1 MRYGAVTTP
10 TPNERDTP
18 QVKDH
23 TPSIR
28 ASHVNQG
35 TAFTSQ
41 AGGSGRKRGPVLRH
55 PKLHLSSEP
64 SDSTPYG
71 GLALA
76 AGLVRSLDIAR
87 DLDRELSLLAS
98 HRPFYESDHVLTHV
112 YNLYAGGTCIEDI
125 ADLQTS
131 EPVRRILGTDR
142 IPDPTTAGDFLRRF
156 DADALRTLD
165 QVIDQAQEKVW
176 KRRYGKKKAAR
187 AIVDLD
193 SCVRPVY
200 GDQKEGTDF
209 TYKGSFGYHP
219 LVISLAGTLECL
231 RLINRPGNKTSAD
244 GSETHLRELFPMLGR
259 HFKQVIVRGDSA
271 FSKQA
276 IFDACE
282 EAGHF
287 FAVVSPQQ
295 QNFASLFEALPGHQ
309 WKPYRQREEKPGD
322 QRKRRKRGANQRR
335 ERARARNKRDLQLQ
349 KQWIAEIP
357 YQPDRSQR
365 PYRLIAR
372 YQEIEEHEQGHL
384 FMLTRFRFALSN
396 LPPSV
401 SAEEVMDLTYQ
412 RCDQENL
419 IEQLQSG
426 VSGMRMPTGGML
438 SNAAFLTCARLAHN
452 LKPWLAQLALPQE
465 TMRWEWKRFR
475 RAFVYCAAR
484 VVHTARQVHVR
495 FADSHRFAGTILAAH
510 ARLEV

>member
-1 MRYGAVTTP
+1 MK
-10 TPNERDTP
+10 E
-18 QVKDH
+18 H
-23 TPSIR
+23 TSSIR
-28 ASHVNQG
+28 ASHVNVG
-35 TAFTSQ
+35 TSFV
-41 AGGSGRKRGPVLRH
+41 GRASRGRGKNGPVLRH
-55 PKLHLSSEP
+55 PKLQLSSEP
-64 SDSTPYG
+64 SDATAYG

-76 AGLVRSLDIAR
+76 ASLVRSLGIAG
-87 DLDRELSLLAS
+87 DLDRDLTLLSS
-98 HRPFYESDHVLTHV
+98 HRPFHESDHVLTHV

-131 EPVRRILGTDR
+131 EPVRRMLGAER

-156 DADALRTLD
+156 TADDVHALD
-165 QVIDQAQEKVW
+165 HVIDQAQERVW

-219 LVISLAGTLECL
+219 LVISLAGSMECL
-231 RLINRPGNKTSAD
+231 RLINRSGNTTSAD
-244 GSETHLRELFPMLGR
+244 GSESHLRELFPMLGR
-259 HFKQVIVRGDSA
+259 HFKQVIIRGDSA
-271 FSKQA
+271 FANQK
-276 IFDACE
+276 IFDACD
-282 EAGHF
+282 EAGHS

-295 QNFASLFEALPGHQ
+295 QNFASLFEALPGDQ
-309 WKPYRQREEKPGD
+309 WKPYRHREPSENRL
-322 QRKRRKRGANQRR
+322 RKHRKRGPNRRR
-335 ERARARNKRDLQLQ
+335 ERARTRNKRDLQLT

-357 YQPDRSQR
+357 YRPDRSDR
-365 PYRLIAR
+365 TYRLIAR

-384 FMLTRFRFALSN
+384 FMLTRFRYVLSN
-396 LPPSV
+396 LPSSV

-426 VSGMRMPTGGML
+426 VAGMRMPTGGML
-438 SNAAFLTCARLAHN
+438 SNAAFGTCARLAHN
-452 LKPWLAQLALPQE
+452 LKPWLAQLALAPE

-484 VVHTARQVHVR
+484 VVHTSRQVHVR
-495 FADSHRFAGTILAAH
+495 FAGSHRFAGAILAAH
-510 ARLEV
+510 ARLTPT

>member
-1 MRYGAVTTP
+1 M
-10 TPNERDTP
+10 
-18 QVKDH
+18 KDH
-23 TPSIR
+23 TSSIR

-35 TAFTSQ
+35 TSFSL
-41 AGGSGRKRGPVLRH
+41 SGEGRRRRSEPVLRH
-55 PKLHLSSEP
+55 PKLLFSSEP
-64 SDSTPYG
+64 SDTTPYG

-76 AGLVRSLDIAR
+76 ASLVRSLGIAQ
-87 DLDRELSLLAS
+87 DLNRNLSLLAS
-98 HRPFYESDHVLTHV
+98 HRPFHESDHVLTHV

-131 EPVRRILGTDR
+131 EPVRRMLGTDR
-142 IPDPTTAGDFLRRF
+142 VPDPTTAGDFLRRF
-156 DADALRTLD
+156 DTESLKNLD
-165 QVIDQAQEKVW
+165 RVIDQAQEKIW

-219 LVISLAGTLECL
+219 LVISLAETMECL
-231 RLINRPGNKTSAD
+231 RLVNRSGNTASAD
-244 GSETHLRELFPMLGR
+244 GSENHLRELFPMLGR
-259 HFKQVIVRGDSA
+259 RFKQIIVRGDSA
-271 FSKQA
+271 FAKQP

-282 EAGHF
+282 EAGHS
-287 FAVVSPQQ
+287 FAIVSPSQ
-295 QNFASLFEALPGHQ
+295 QNFASLFEALPGEV
-309 WKPYRQREEKPGD
+309 WKPYRQREKNEVPAC
-322 QRKRRKRGANQRR
+322 RRRKRGLNRRR
-335 ERARARNKRDLQLQ
+335 ERALSRNKRNLQLE

-357 YQPDRSQR
+357 YRPDRSAR
-365 PYRLIAR
+365 TYRLIAR

-384 FMLTRFRFALSN
+384 FMLTRFRFILSN
-396 LPPSV
+396 LPSSV
-401 SAEEVMDLTYQ
+401 SAEKVMDLTYQ

-426 VSGMRMPTGGML
+426 VTAMRMPTGGML
-438 SNAAFLTCARLAHN
+438 SNAAFMICARLAHN
-452 LKPWLAQLALPQE
+452 LKPWLAQTALPKE

-484 VVHTARQVHVR
+484 VVHASRQTQVR
-495 FADSHRFAGTILAAH
+495 FASSHRFAGAIIAAQ
-510 ARLEV
+510 ARLTPT

>member
-1 MRYGAVTTP
+1 V
-10 TPNERDTP
+10 N
-18 QVKDH
+18 QH
-23 TPSIR
+23 TSSIR
-28 ASHVNQG
+28 ASHVNDG
-35 TAFTSQ
+35 TAFVGPVGPARRS
-41 AGGSGRKRGPVLRH
+41 GPVLRH
-55 PKLHLSSEP
+55 PKLQLSSEA
-64 SDSTPYG
+64 SDTTPYG

-76 AGLVRSLDIAR
+76 ASLVRSLGIAR
-87 DLDRELSLLAS
+87 DLDRELSLLAA
-98 HRPFYESDHVLTHV
+98 HRPFHESDHVLTHV
-112 YNLYAGGTCIEDI
+112 YNLYTGGTCIEDI

-131 EPVRRILGTDR
+131 EPVRRMLGAER

-156 DADALRTLD
+156 DAGAVKILD
-165 QVIDQAQEKVW
+165 QVIDRAQEQVW
-176 KRRYGKKKAAR
+176 KRRYGKRKAER

-231 RLINRPGNKTSAD
+231 RLVNRSGNTTSAD
-244 GSETHLRELFPMLGR
+244 GSESHLRELFPMLGR

-271 FSKQA
+271 FAKQG
-276 IFDACE
+276 IFDVCE

-295 QNFASLFEALPGHQ
+295 QNFASLFEALPGAQ
-309 WKPYRQREEKPGD
+309 WKPYRQREKGED
-322 QRKRRKRGANQRR
+322 LSRKRRKRGPNRRR
-335 ERARARNKRDLQLQ
+335 ERARSRNKWDLQLK

-357 YQPDRSQR
+357 YRPERSER
-365 PYRLIAR
+365 TYRLIAR

-384 FMLTRFRFALSN
+384 FMLTRFRFAISN

-419 IEQLQSG
+419 IEQLQNG
-426 VSGMRMPTGGML
+426 VAGMRMPTGEML
-438 SNAAFLTCARLAHN
+438 SNAAFGTCARLAHN
-452 LKPWLAQLALPQE
+452 LKPWLAQLALPLE

-484 VVHTARQVHVR
+484 VVHAARQVHVR
-495 FADSHRFAGTILAAH
+495 FANSHRFARAILAAH
-510 ARLEV
+510 ARLAPS

>member
-1 MRYGAVTTP
+1 
-10 TPNERDTP
+10 
-18 QVKDH
+18 
-23 TPSIR
+23 
-28 ASHVNQG
+28 
-35 TAFTSQ
+35 
-41 AGGSGRKRGPVLRH
+41 
-55 PKLHLSSEP
+55 
-64 SDSTPYG
+64 
-71 GLALA
+71 
-76 AGLVRSLDIAR
+76 VRSLGIAA
-87 DLDRELSLLAS
+87 DLNRALSLLAA
-98 HRPFYESDHVLTHV
+98 HRPFLESDHVLTHV

-131 EPVRRILGTDR
+131 EAVRRMLGAER

-156 DADALRTLD
+156 DAKALKTLD
-165 QVIDQAQEKVW
+165 QVIDRAQEKVW
-176 KRRYGKKKAAR
+176 KQRYGKRKAER

-231 RLINRPGNKTSAD
+231 RLINRPGNSPSAED
-244 GSETHLRELFPMLGR
+244 SETHLRELFPMLGR
-259 HFKQVIVRGDSA
+259 RFKQVIVRGDSA
-271 FSKQA
+271 FATQA

-295 QNFASLFEALPGHQ
+295 QNFASLFEALPAEE
-309 WKPYRQREEKPGD
+309 WKPYRQRDPKAV
-322 QRKRRKRGANQRR
+322 RRVQRR
-335 ERARARNKRDLQLQ
+335 QRGPNRRRQRARARNKRDLQLK
-349 KQWIAEIP
+349 KQWIAEIA
-357 YQPDRSQR
+357 YQPKRSQK

-396 LPPSV
+396 LPSSV
-401 SAEEVMDLTYQ
+401 SAEEVIDLTYQ

-419 IEQLQSG
+419 IEQLQHG
-426 VSGMRMPTGGML
+426 VTAMRMPTGGMH

-452 LKPWLAQLALPQE
+452 MKPWLAQLALPME

-484 VVHTARQVHVR
+484 VIHTARQVHVR
-495 FADSHRFAGTILAAH
+495 IADSHRFTDTILAAH
-510 ARLEV
+510 MRLEV

>member
-1 MRYGAVTTP
+1 MRD
-10 TPNERDTP
+10 DTS
-18 QVKDH
+18 
-23 TPSIR
+23 SIR

-35 TAFTSQ
+35 TSIEIRS
-41 AGGSGRKRGPVLRH
+41 GGGRGRRGPVLQH
-55 PKLHLSSEP
+55 PKLHLSSES
-64 SDSTPYG
+64 SDTTAYG

-76 AGLVRSLDIAR
+76 ASLVGSLGIAR
-87 DLDRELSLLAS
+87 DLNRNLSLLAS

-131 EPVRRILGTDR
+131 EPIRRILGAER

-156 DADALRTLD
+156 DGDALKALD

-176 KRRYGKKKAAR
+176 KRRYSKKKAAR

-193 SCVRPVY
+193 SCIRPVY

-231 RLINRPGNKTSAD
+231 RLINRSGNTASAD
-244 GSETHLRELFPMLGR
+244 GSESHLRELFPMLGR
-259 HFKQVIVRGDSA
+259 HFQQVIVRGDSA
-271 FSKQA
+271 FAKQA

-282 EAGHF
+282 EAGHS

-295 QNFASLFEALPGHQ
+295 QNFASLFGALPGDA
-309 WKPYRQREEKPGD
+309 WKPYRRRNEERP
-322 QRKRRKRGANQRR
+322 RRKRGRNRRR

-357 YQPDRSQR
+357 YQPERSDRA
-365 PYRLIAR
+365 YRLIAR

-384 FMLTRFRFALSN
+384 FMLTRFRYVLSN

-401 SAEEVMDLTYQ
+401 SADEVMDLTYQ

-419 IEQLQSG
+419 IEQLKSG
-426 VSGMRMPTGGML
+426 VAGMRMPTGGML
-438 SNAAFLTCARLAHN
+438 SNAAFATCARLAHN
-452 LKPWLAQLALPQE
+452 LKPWLAQLVLPLE

-495 FADSHRFAGTILAAH
+495 FADSHRFAPAILAAQ
-510 ARLEV
+510 ARLAP

>member
-1 MRYGAVTTP
+1 VG
-10 TPNERDTP
+10 
-18 QVKDH
+18 
-23 TPSIR
+23 
-28 ASHVNQG
+28 
-35 TAFTSQ
+35 Q
-41 AGGSGRKRGPVLRH
+41 AGPGKRKLGPVLRH
-55 PKLHLSSEP
+55 PKLQLSSEA
-64 SDSTPYG
+64 SDTTAYG

-76 AGLVRSLDIAR
+76 SGLVRSLGIAE

-98 HRPFYESDHVLTHV
+98 HRPFHESDHVLTHV
-112 YNLYAGGTCIEDI
+112 YNLYVGGTCIEDI

-131 EPVRRILGTDR
+131 EPVRRMLGADR

-156 DADALRTLD
+156 DGDAVKTLD
-165 QVIDQAQEKVW
+165 QVIDRAQEKVW
-176 KRRYGKKKAAR
+176 KRRYGKRKAER

-231 RLINRPGNKTSAD
+231 RLINRSGNTASAD
-244 GSETHLRELFPMLGR
+244 GSESHLRELFPMLGR
-259 HFKQVIVRGDSA
+259 RFKQVIVRGDSA
-271 FSKQA
+271 FAKQT

-282 EAGHF
+282 QAGHS

-295 QNFASLFEALPGHQ
+295 QNFASLFGALPAEA
-309 WKPYRQREEKPGD
+309 WKPYRQREPGED
-322 QRKRRKRGANQRR
+322 RPRKRRKRGPNRRR
-335 ERARARNKRDLQLQ
+335 ERARSRNKRDLQLK

-357 YQPDRSQR
+357 YRPERSER
-365 PYRLIAR
+365 TYRLIAR

-384 FMLTRFRFALSN
+384 FMLTRFRYVLSN

-401 SAEEVMDLTYQ
+401 SAEEVVDLTYQ

-419 IEQLQSG
+419 IEQLQNG
-426 VSGMRMPTGGML
+426 VAGMRMPTGGML
-438 SNAAFLTCARLAHN
+438 SNAAFGTCARLAHN
-452 LKPWLAQLALPQE
+452 LKPWLAQLALPPE

-495 FADSHRFAGTILAAH
+495 FADSHRFAGAILAAH
-510 ARLEV
+510 ARLTPS